1 MSSKAIIDYT
11 MEDDSLGVRD
21 ALYSAIQDR
30 VMAHIEAKKAEIAS
44 NFITQQEEVEELD
57 ELSLETMKSAREKLK
72 SKAFDAH
79 YNDNKYAAQHYA
91 ARAVQMGTKIKR
103 KGRSALPPVKEEFA
117 EYTTEEIENFLESEE
132 FEQLDEIDRNALY
145 HRLQGSIAAKNK
157 AYSFDNA
164 REFSGGKLRDA
175 GEKKASLANH
185 VAGIRKAQSTLG
197 KLTSSNPRNSVIKP
211 QAEEYVNIPEGVEVF
226 VPTNSIN
233 EASKEEHPWRMDKDR
248 KGTGYHIV
256 NSVRPKMAKV
266 NGIHKTIGLE
276 HDGVHSHAFESH
288 HEAEK
293 AAYDL
298 AERGHTCTHHC
309 PQGYVKAV
317 VQPSHSFEI

>member
-44 NFITQQEEVEELD
+44 NFIIQQEEVEED
-57 ELSLETMKSAREKLK
+57 E
-72 SKAFDAH
+72 
-79 YNDNKYAAQHYA
+79 
-91 ARAVQMGTKIKR
+91 
-103 KGRSALPPVKEEFA
+103 
-117 EYTTEEIENFLESEE
+117 
-132 FEQLDEIDRNALY
+132 DED
-145 HRLQGSIAAKNK
+145 
-157 AYSFDNA
+157 
-164 REFSGGKLRDA
+164 
-175 GEKKASLANH
+175 
-185 VAGIRKAQSTLG
+185 
-197 KLTSSNPRNSVIKP
+197 
-211 QAEEYVNIPEGVEVF
+211 EEYVNIPEGVEVF

-256 NSVRPKMAKV
+256 NSVRPKTAKV
-266 NGIHKTIGLE
+266 NGVNKTIGLE
-276 HDGVHSHAFESH
+276 SDGVHSHAFESH

-293 AAYDL
+293 CCYDL

-317 VQPSHSFEI
+317 VQPSHGFEI